1 MLHVLCVVLLANEIT
16 LISTDWYYGRLVG
29 YSMYVCWYVYG
40 KHEPSSCFS
49 WFRVQLSMLSIEVDS
64 GTGPTFYARTS
75 VPILLQGAE
84 SGRDLDPRVEGSESD
99 FTEPKDSCVVS
110 RILQGARGVSQDPEV
125 STNNRLQ
132 GATGSTDPFTSIS
145 NRWSNGHPAS

>member
-1 MLHVLCVVLLANEIT
+1 
-16 LISTDWYYGRLVG
+16 
-29 YSMYVCWYVYG
+29 
-40 KHEPSSCFS
+40 
-49 WFRVQLSMLSIEVDS
+49 MLSIEVDP

-132 GATGSTDPFTSIS
+132 GATGSTDPFNLDSHVYQWIGPESSLQSDWMVAGFDSPSLPTGSTTFRPRRKCAATPSSSNLTPIRPFLPAIHTS
-145 NRWSNGHPAS
+145 H